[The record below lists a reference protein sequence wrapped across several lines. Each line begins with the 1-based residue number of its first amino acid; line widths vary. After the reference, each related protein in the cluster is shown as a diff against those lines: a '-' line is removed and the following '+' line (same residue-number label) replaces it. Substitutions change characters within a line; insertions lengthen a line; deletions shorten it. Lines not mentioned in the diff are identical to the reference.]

1 MQLRDMH
8 VVACV
13 WMCVVVGG
21 GAGMGVGEGARMC
34 VWVGQA
40 KAINV
45 YVSAKPRQSTCAY
58 GLVQSQC
65 RLCNS
70 LQPLAVLGHMAG
82 GLHPVT

>member
-1 MQLRDMH
+1 
-8 VVACV
+8 VFTCV
-13 WMCVVVGG
+13 WMRVVVGG
-21 GAGMGVGEGARMC
+21 GAGMGVGEGERVWVWVWLC

-58 GLVQSQC
+58 GSVQSQC

-70 LQPLAVLGHMAG
+70 LQPL
-82 GLHPVT
+82 HPASGNIKQT